1 MNKFLSVN
9 KSARVIPERTM
20 STVKEEGDNSRSKVE
35 MVKVAREKNW
45 NDKLYT
51 VREGNQRSTSY
62 L

>member
-20 STVKEEGDNSRSKVE
+20 STVQEEGDNSSSKVE
-35 MVKVAREKNW
+35 MVKMAREKNW

-51 VREGNQRSTSY
+51 VREGN
-62 L
+62 